1 MNASVL
7 LLPFLLIRFGLFAY
21 ISRDAMGRAA
31 NFSPMAGKEAIA
43 YYFYQA
49 ATLGIFLCPFFLR
62 IIARGLIFFAGIA
75 LCGLGAALLLWTILC
90 FSHPDQAGLNAKG
103 IYRLSRKPMYVA
115 YFLYFLGM
123 ALQTR
128 SPLFLCLV
136 LAFQVAAHWIILAEE
151 RECLERFGD
160 AYRQYMKRT
169 RRYF

>member
-31 NFSPMAGKEAIA
+31 HFSPMAGKEAIA

-62 IIARGLIFFAGIA
+62 IIARSLIFFAGIA

-103 IYRLSRKPMYVA
+103 IYRLSRNPMYVA

-128 SPLFLCLV
+128 PPCSCAWCWPVRLPPIGSSWRRNGSAWNALV
-136 LAFQVAAHWIILAEE
+136 TPT
-151 RECLERFGD
+151 GN
-160 AYRQYMKRT
+160 T
-169 RRYF
+169 

>member
-31 NFSPMAGKEAIA
+31 HFPPWRARRPSPTIFIRRPRWA
-43 YYFYQA
+43 YSFARFFCGYSPRPYLFRRN
-49 ATLGIFLCPFFLR
+49 CPVWPGRDPFAMDDSVFFPSRPGRAQCQRDLP
-62 IIARGLIFFAGIA
+62 A
-75 LCGLGAALLLWTILC
+75 LPQPHVCGLLPLFPGHGPAD
-90 FSHPDQAGLNAKG
+90 P
-103 IYRLSRKPMYVA
+103 P
-115 YFLYFLGM
+115 
-123 ALQTR
+123 
-128 SPLFLCLV
+128 PLFLCLV